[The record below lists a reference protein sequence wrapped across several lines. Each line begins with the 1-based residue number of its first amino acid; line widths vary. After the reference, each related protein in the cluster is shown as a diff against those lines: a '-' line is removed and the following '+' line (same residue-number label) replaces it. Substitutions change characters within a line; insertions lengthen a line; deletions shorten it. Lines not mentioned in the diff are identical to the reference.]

1 MTGLVCCVISGSS
14 PRMRG
19 THAFNLANGLIGGII
34 PAYAGN
40 TDWSYPLLRHS
51 RDHPRVCGEHRN
63 HRTSRRDTSGSSPRM
78 RGTRDAQQAGYLR
91 GGIIPAYAGNTLR
104 FIASSPSTWD
114 HPRVCGE
121 HTFYDVFRRSAMGSS
136 PRMRG
141 TPEICLITLTPAGII
156 PAYAGNTYAAHYFRP
171 VARDHP
177 RVCGEHPICAAN
189 PEAVLGSS
197 PRMRG
202 TRTTQP
208 TKNRQRR
215 IIPAYAGNTSHG
227 ICRVMDTWD
236 HPRVCGEHQCKKT
249 ERHLAW
255 GSSPRMRGTHG
266 FHAGLAQVFG
276 IIPAYAG
283 NTLDAMRD
291 HASGS
296 GSSPRMRGTRFFY

>member
-1 MTGLVCCVISGSS
+1 MRGTHMFGIGGVGGKGIIPAYAGNTLLLILKIWATRDHPRVCGEHWLGSDRWVFVLGSS

-19 THAFNLANGLIGGII
+19 THVDGVGLLRHLGII

-141 TPEICLITLTPAGII
+141 T
-156 PAYAGNTYAAHYFRP
+156 
-171 VARDHP
+171 
-177 RVCGEHPICAAN
+177 RVGPDRR
-189 PEAVLGSS
+189 GS
-197 PRMRG
+197 
-202 TRTTQP
+202 
-208 TKNRQRR
+208 
-215 IIPAYAGNTSHG
+215 
-227 ICRVMDTWD
+227 
-236 HPRVCGEHQCKKT
+236 
-249 ERHLAW
+249 
-255 GSSPRMRGTHG
+255 
-266 FHAGLAQVFG
+266 
-276 IIPAYAG
+276 
-283 NTLDAMRD
+283 
-291 HASGS
+291 
-296 GSSPRMRGTRFFY
+296 

>member
-1 MTGLVCCVISGSS
+1 
-14 PRMRG
+14 
-19 THAFNLANGLIGGII
+19 
-34 PAYAGN
+34 
-40 TDWSYPLLRHS
+40 
-51 RDHPRVCGEHRN
+51 
-63 HRTSRRDTSGSSPRM
+63 
-78 RGTRDAQQAGYLR
+78 
-91 GGIIPAYAGNTLR
+91 
-104 FIASSPSTWD
+104 
-114 HPRVCGE
+114 
-121 HTFYDVFRRSAMGSS
+121 
-136 PRMRG
+136 MRG

-236 HPRVCGEHQCKKT
+236 HPRVCGEHANT
-249 ERHLAW
+249 ANTGSNVI
-255 GSSPRMRGTHG
+255 GSSPRMRGTPS
-266 FHAGLAQVFG
+266 LRRTDRPICG

-283 NTLDAMRD
+283 NTTRWKRTCEGARD
-291 HASGS
+291 H
-296 GSSPRMRGTRFFY
+296 PRVCGEHRNR